1 MRTLVPFLSLVLLL
15 SACWPSSVS
24 LTDSGSMPPEWKT
37 FTVTTLENEAPNTPL
52 NYAVLLSEKIKDGI
66 QNNTRLL
73 LNPNN
78 GNGEVNIEGTITN
91 YSITPLALQEGDN
104 AAQNRLS
111 ITVKFDIFVTKPKEE
126 QLALNATRFI
136 DYISTTDLASVE
148 SNLLEEINNQIVQD
162 VVNKLLSNW

>member
-1 MRTLVPFLSLVLLL
+1 
-15 SACWPSSVS
+15 
-24 LTDSGSMPPEWKT
+24 MPPEWKT

-52 NYAVLLSEKIKDGI
+52 NYAVSLSEKVKDGV

-78 GNGEVNIEGTITN
+78 GNGEVNIEGMITN

-111 ITVKFDIFVTKPKEE
+111 VTVRFNIFITKPKEE
-126 QLALNATRFI
+126 QMVLNATRFI
-136 DYISTTDLASVE
+136 DYSSNTDLASVE
-148 SNLLEEINNQIVQD
+148 NSLLDEINTQIVQD